1 MKLLLNRKQAN
12 PKRNFN
18 RSKMDVIEN
27 HKRRILSLNIDLI
40 SYADSLEKIIT
51 MGLGKDK
58 GYVCFANVHMVI
70 EAKQSESFAQMVNS
84 SSLVLSDGMPL
95 VKALKLLYNQSQ
107 ERIAGMD
114 VFPDLLMRSDK
125 KGLRVFF
132 FGTTHEILNKIDRKV
147 SLEYP
152 TLKIAGMFS
161 PPFDR
166 PLNDQRYV
174 SMINDSQAD
183 LVFVALGCPKQE
195 IWMSE
200 NSSKIDAVLL
210 GVGGAFPV
218 FAEVQTRA
226 PKALRNMSLEWLYR
240 LYQEPGRLFKR
251 YFKTNS
257 MFLYFIFLEK
267 LRFVFKN

>member
-1 MKLLLNRKQAN
+1 
-12 PKRNFN
+12 
-18 RSKMDVIEN
+18 
-27 HKRRILSLNIDLI
+27 
-40 SYADSLEKIIT
+40 
-51 MGLGKDK
+51 
-58 GYVCFANVHMVI
+58 
-70 EAKQSESFAQMVNS
+70 
-84 SSLVLSDGMPL
+84 
-95 VKALKLLYNQSQ
+95 
-107 ERIAGMD
+107 
-114 VFPDLLMRSDK
+114 
-125 KGLRVFF
+125 
-132 FGTTHEILNKIDRKV
+132 LNKIDRKV